1 MPDHTEDP
9 GPQSE
14 CPESEWQIVDAL
26 MGAGLALSLL
36 AVLVTALI
44 NNGA

>member
-1 MPDHTEDP
+1 MTDHTEDP

-14 CPESEWQIVDAL
+14 CPESHWQIVDAL

-36 AVLVTALI
+36 AVLVTAVI